1 MTKPIP
7 VNRKGGMLES
17 KVASDAKDAQRTI
30 APRVNKSAFIPK
42 VYGTKVKGKK
52 NKKVQKT
59 KSFLKKHPL
68 LTSVFKDWCL
78 FHS

>member
-52 NKKVQKT
+52 TRKSKKQK
-59 KSFLKKHPL
+59 
-68 LTSVFKDWCL
+68 VF
-78 FHS
+78 